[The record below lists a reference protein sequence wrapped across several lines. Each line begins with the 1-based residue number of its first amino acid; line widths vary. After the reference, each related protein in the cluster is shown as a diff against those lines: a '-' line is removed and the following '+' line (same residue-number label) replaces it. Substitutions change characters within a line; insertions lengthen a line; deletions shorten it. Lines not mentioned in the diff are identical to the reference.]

1 MNEADRQRELNR
13 IRMERYRKDKTTISI
28 TTTKEIKEALYRMAD
43 EQGYASFKEFI
54 EALAKGYEK
63 IEK

>member
-1 MNEADRQRELNR
+1 MDEAERQRELNR
-13 IRMERYRKDKTTISI
+13 IRMERYRRNKTTISI
-28 TTTKEIKEALYRMAD
+28 TTTKEVKDALYQMAE
-43 EQGYASFKEFI
+43 EQGYATFKEFI